1 MTRWS
6 IGIRSPLAVLVL
18 LAPGA
23 VRAQAP
29 AAPIPLLG
37 EWKADLPRSANA
49 PTLIESMTLS
59 FSQRG
64 DTILMVQRATRA
76 GAAAQVATT
85 RFLLDG
91 KPVGNLFGPA
101 GQEVK
106 IETVAKWDGKVLALT
121 NSGEVQGMEYNQ
133 HRQYRLEKDGKELA
147 TSATTQI
154 GGMRNEQAILFVHAV
169 DK

>member
-1 MTRWS
+1 MPR
-6 IGIRSPLAVLVL
+6 IRLPVRSAAALLL
-18 LAPGA
+18 LAAPLS
-23 VRAQAP
+23 AQAP
-29 AAPIPLLG
+29 AAPMPLLG
-37 EWKADLPRSANA
+37 EWKADLARSANA

-59 FSQRG
+59 FTQRG
-64 DTILMVQRATRA
+64 DTIVMVQRATRA

-91 KPVGNLFGPA
+91 KPVGNLLGPA

-133 HRQYRLEKDGKELA
+133 RRQYRLEKDGKELA

-154 GGMRNEQAILFVHAV
+154 GGMRNEQEILFVQVPA
-169 DK
+169 K